1 MKLTIVPFESL
12 PPGPLPREV
21 ARRLRGIL
29 PWRFVVAAPQSDLSA
44 VGGAGALDAELLL
57 SLLPRSRRHD
67 ELMVALTGCDL
78 TAREL
83 GPVFGYAAP
92 HLYAACVSLHRLTD
106 GTQGRR
112 GGRRLLVE
120 RAAKEILHEVG
131 HLMGLPH
138 CERAGCVMQY
148 SQTLHDTDIKGC
160 RFCAECLREMSRL
173 PEPAAEA
180 GGGDDGL

>member
-1 MKLTIVPFESL
+1 MKLTIVPFDSL

-21 ARRLRGIL
+21 ARRLRGVL
-29 PWRFVVAAPQSDLSA
+29 PWRFIVAAPEPDPPE
-44 VGGAGALDAELLL
+44 VNGTGALEVELLL
-57 SLLPRSRRHD
+57 SRLTPGHRHD
-67 ELMVALTGCDL
+67 ELTVALTGRDL

-92 HLYAACVSLHRLTD
+92 HLYAACVSLHRLAD
-106 GTQGRR
+106 GTHGRR

-120 RAAKEILHEVG
+120 RAAKEILHEAG

-138 CERAGCVMQY
+138 CERTGCVMQY

-160 RFCAECLREMSRL
+160 RFCADCLREMSRL

-180 GGGDDGL
+180 GGGNDGL